1 MSIRLK
7 IASFWLPDFIL
18 KRELDNVAMKT
29 IEGLDDILKQ
39 YVPGKVVINDEILGG
54 NRRKLKIFGLTNY
67 KFVSLEER
75 RSMMANAHNKRVKI
89 LIQELGHEKAVKIG
103 RNVMFEVGYKLGQE
117 ASRKLGARNSFEDL
131 ELAARILYKVLGI
144 EFKIENKDGNM
155 IMVVTRC
162 ALSKYYSPESCM
174 ILSAADEGVVR
185 GLNENMGMQFKERI
199 TEGAHECIACI
210 SEVKI

>member
-29 IEGLDDILKQ
+29 IGGLDDLLKQ
-39 YVPGKVVINDEILGG
+39 YVPGIVINEEVLRG
-54 NRRKLKIFGLTNY
+54 
-67 KFVSLEER
+67 SLEER
-75 RSMMANAHNKRVKI
+75 RSIMANAHNKRVKR

-103 RNVMFEVGYKLGQE
+103 RNVLFEVGYKLGQE
-117 ASRKLGARNSFEDL
+117 ARRKLGARNSFEDL

-144 EFKIENKDGNM
+144 EFKIENKDVNM
-155 IMVVTRC
+155 IMVVNRC
-162 ALSKYYSPESCM
+162 FLSKYYSPESCM

>member
-29 IEGLDDILKQ
+29 IGGLDDLLKQ
-39 YVPGKVVINDEILGG
+39 YVPGIVINEEVLRG
-54 NRRKLKIFGLTNY
+54 
-67 KFVSLEER
+67 SLEER
-75 RSMMANAHNKRVKI
+75 RSIMANAHNKRVKR

-117 ASRKLGARNSFEDL
+117 ARRKLGARNSFEDL

-155 IMVVTRC
+155 IMVVNRC
-162 ALSKYYSPESCM
+162 FLSKYYSPESCM

>member
-29 IEGLDDILKQ
+29 IGGLDDLLKQ
-39 YVPGKVVINDEILGG
+39 YVPGIVINEEVLRG
-54 NRRKLKIFGLTNY
+54 
-67 KFVSLEER
+67 SLEER
-75 RSMMANAHNKRVKI
+75 RSILANAHNKRVKI

-103 RNVMFEVGYKLGQE
+103 RNVMFEVGYRLGQE
-117 ASRKLGARNSFEDL
+117 ARRKLGARNSFEDL

-155 IMVVTRC
+155 IMVVNRC

-174 ILSAADEGVVR
+174 ILSAADEGVVC

>member
-29 IEGLDDILKQ
+29 IEGLNDLLKQ
-39 YVPGKVVINDEILGG
+39 YVPGIVINEEILRG
-54 NRRKLKIFGLTNY
+54 I
-67 KFVSLEER
+67 LEER
-75 RSMMANAHNKRVKI
+75 RSIMANAHNKRVKI

-117 ASRKLGARNSFEDL
+117 ARRKLGARNSFEDL

-155 IMVVTRC
+155 IMVVNRC

-210 SEVKI
+210 REVKI

>member
-29 IEGLDDILKQ
+29 IGGLDDLLKQ
-39 YVPGKVVINDEILGG
+39 YVPGKIAINNEILRG
-54 NRRKLKIFGLTNY
+54 
-67 KFVSLEER
+67 SLEER
-75 RSMMANAHNKRVKI
+75 RSIMANAHNKRVKI
-89 LIQELGHEKAVKIG
+89 LIQELGNEKAVKIG

-117 ASRKLGARNSFEDL
+117 ARRKLGARNSFEDL

-155 IMVVTRC
+155 IMMVNRC

>member
-18 KRELDNVAMKT
+18 KRELDNVAKNT
-29 IEGLDDILKQ
+29 IAGLDDILKQ
-39 YVPGKVVINDEILGG
+39 YAPGKIVMNDEVLGG
-54 NRRKLKIFGLTNY
+54 NLK
-67 KFVSLEER
+67 ER
-75 RSMMANAHNKRVKI
+75 RSIMAKAHNKRVKI
-89 LIQELGHEKAVKIG
+89 LIQELGHKKAVEIG
-103 RNVMFEVGYKLGQE
+103 RKVMFEVGCKLGQE
-117 ASRKLGARNSFEDL
+117 ARRKLGTGNNFEDL

-144 EFKIENKDGNM
+144 KFKIENKDGNL
-155 IMVVTRC
+155 IMVVNRC
-162 ALSKYYSPESCM
+162 DLSKYYSPESCI

-185 GLNENMGMQFKERI
+185 GLNEKMDMQFKERI

>member
-54 NRRKLKIFGLTNY
+54 N
-67 KFVSLEER
+67 LEER

>member
-29 IEGLDDILKQ
+29 IGGLDDLLKQ
-39 YVPGKVVINDEILGG
+39 YVPGTVINEEILGG
-54 NRRKLKIFGLTNY
+54 N
-67 KFVSLEER
+67 LEER
-75 RSMMANAHNKRVKI
+75 RSIMANAHNKRVKI

-117 ASRKLGARNSFEDL
+117 ARRKLGARNSFEDL

-144 EFKIENKDGNM
+144 EFKIENKDGNI
-155 IMVVTRC
+155 IMVINRC

>member
-29 IEGLDDILKQ
+29 IGGLDDLLKQ
-39 YVPGKVVINDEILGG
+39 YVPGTVINEEILGG
-54 NRRKLKIFGLTNY
+54 N
-67 KFVSLEER
+67 LEER
-75 RSMMANAHNKRVKI
+75 RSIMANAHNKRVKI

-117 ASRKLGARNSFEDL
+117 ARRKLGARNSFEDL

-144 EFKIENKDGNM
+144 EFKIKNKDGNM
-155 IMVVTRC
+155 IMVINRC
-162 ALSKYYSPESCM
+162 SLSKYYSPESCM

-199 TEGAHECIACI
+199 TDGAHECIACI